1 MADPGLPAPNPTTS
15 FWQSSPCLPVEV
27 TQSETLPE
35 TRDAVILGSGITGCS
50 VAHWLLKEDNNISI
64 TVLDARGICSGATGR
79 NGGHIRC
86 VAVQDYDRLSRK
98 YGHDAAVKMV
108 RFSLS
113 HFESI
118 ASTARELGNR
128 IFEDSELREVQTVSA
143 ILNQTKMDE
152 IAAMLKQFNA
162 AFPDLKDQWKI
173 CGPEQ
178 AVNVGFISTYASIC

>member
-15 FWQSSPCLPVEV
+15 FWQSSSHPHVEAA
-27 TQSETLPE
+27 QSEALPE
-35 TRDAVILGSGITGCS
+35 TRDVVILGSGITGCS
-50 VAHWLLKEDNNISI
+50 VAQWLLKEDGEISI

-118 ASTARELGNR
+118 ASTAREFGDR
-128 IFEDSELREVQTVSA
+128 VFEDSEIREVQTVSA
-143 ILNQTKMDE
+143 ILSQTKMNDM
-152 IAAMLKQFNA
+152 IAMLKQFEE
-162 AFPDLKDQWKI
+162 AFPDLKGQWRI
-173 CGPEQ
+173 CGPEE
-178 AVNVGFISTYASIC
+178 ATRVRYMCPYTSIF

>member
-1 MADPGLPAPNPTTS
+1 MADPGLPASNPTTS
-15 FWQSSPCLPVEV
+15 FWQSLPRLHVQV

-35 TRDAVILGSGITGCS
+35 TRDIVILGSGITGCS
-50 VAHWLLKEDNNISI
+50 VAHWLLREDNRISI

-79 NGGHIRC
+79 NGGHVRC

-118 ASTARELGNR
+118 ASTAREFGNR
-128 IFEDSELREVQTVSA
+128 VFEDSELREVQTVSA
-143 ILNQTKMDE
+143 ILDQAKMNDMT
-152 IAAMLKQFNA
+152 AMLKRFNT
-162 AFPDLKDQWKI
+162 AFPDLKGQWTI

-178 AVNVGFISTYASIC
+178 AAKVGYMSVYDSIF